1 MTPAAREE
9 VLTLHRYFQI
19 VPLAD
24 DDVYLYRPAL
34 PSFRVTLPGFDV
46 LGLVE
51 RLRRGLRREEVDRL
65 DGGDLVLGRALREL
79 VTDLLAGGA
88 LSWVER
94 SGEMSDAELHRF
106 ERQLSYLAAFET
118 GTVSRFAIHRRLR
131 DASVL
136 MLGLGGLGGWALQH
150 LVAFGVGSI
159 TGVDHDTVESSNL
172 ARQSLYSEAD
182 LGEAKVEAA
191 ARAVAARSSFV
202 RFVGLRREV
211 TSSDDIV
218 ALLTPGRFDLMVLTA
233 DRPVWRISRW
243 AAEAALRTGVPLLRG
258 NSLGI
263 GPLTIP
269 GESACPACAW
279 PRLLAEVPEAERIL
293 ELQRRV
299 EGGPASAISTEIAVA
314 GALLAD
320 EAFSF
325 LSGARPV
332 RTLNAQIRV
341 SMDQP
346 ALSIEPFPRRA
357 DCPVCATGPFTGA
370 PVA

>member
-1 MTPAAREE
+1 MTPATREE

-19 VPLAD
+19 VPLAA
-24 DDVYLYRPAL
+24 DDVYLYRPTH

-46 LGLVE
+46 VGLVE
-51 RLRRGLRREEVDRL
+51 RLQHGLRRDEVERL
-65 DGGDLVLGRALREL
+65 DGGDPVLGRFLREL
-79 VTDLLAGGA
+79 VTDLLGGGA
-88 LSWVER
+88 LSWVAMDTEA
-94 SGEMSDAELHRF
+94 SAAELHRF

-118 GTVSRFAIHRRLR
+118 ATVSRYALHRRLR

-159 TGVDHDTVESSNL
+159 TGVDHDIVESSNL
-172 ARQSLYSEAD
+172 ARQSLFSEAD
-182 LGEAKVEAA
+182 LGAAKVDAA

-202 RFVGLRREV
+202 RFVGLRREI

-218 ALLTPGRFDLMVLTA
+218 ALLTSTPFDLVVLTA

-243 AAEAALRTGVPLLRG
+243 AAEAAQHTGVPLLRG

-263 GPLTIP
+263 GPLTVP

-299 EGGPASAISTEIAVA
+299 EGGPASAISTEIAVV

-332 RTLNAQIRV
+332 RTLNSQIRV

-357 DCPVCATGPFTGA
+357 DCPVCAPGA
-370 PVA
+370 FAGAVA